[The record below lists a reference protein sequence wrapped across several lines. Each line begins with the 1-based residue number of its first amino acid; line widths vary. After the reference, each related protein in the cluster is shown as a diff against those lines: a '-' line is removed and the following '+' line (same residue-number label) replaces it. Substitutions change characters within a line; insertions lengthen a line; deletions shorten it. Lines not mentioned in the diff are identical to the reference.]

1 MEAACM
7 LMDLLYIIIIYCKQ
21 FHTCSFKTWNYV
33 FSSLKQVI
41 FHIMRA
47 MQYLKIAINLSQ
59 NKGIMASSP
68 NFFSLVL

>member
-33 FSSLKQVI
+33 FSSLKTGN
-41 FHIMRA
+41 FPH
-47 MQYLKIAINLSQ
+47 
-59 NKGIMASSP
+59 NKSNAVFENSHKFKSK
-68 NFFSLVL
+68 